1 MQRRQGRPNLFDDE
15 FLVKVKDVETGVRL
29 AGGVISRKMVIAIGT
44 GVIKANCRSK
54 LKDFGDFIVLT
65 KGWVRGVL
73 KAME

>member
-15 FLVKVKDVETGVRL
+15 FLVKFKDVVTGVCL

-44 GVIKANCRSK
+44 GVVKANSPSK
-54 LKDFGDFIVLT
+54 LKDFGGLIVLT

>member
-15 FLVKVKDVETGVRL
+15 FLVKFKDVVTGVCL

-44 GVIKANCRSK
+44 GVVKANCPSK
-54 LKDFGDFIVLT
+54 LKDFGGLIVLT

-73 KAME
+73 KEME